1 MANKKKTLYPSE
13 VYYKEL
19 GKRKGKQIIYQEYLD
34 YRLGLP
40 LGTEHILNEAIRIF
54 KASTPEKPDRLDVN
68 WKLFGSLLL
77 AAYNFPICDENS
89 VIDKLRRSGITSSQL
104 CYDFDLKIPTSKLKL
119 ISCAP
124 TYVDYFK
131 EPFEKMESR
140 IFPIDET
147 PFSRL
152 SPEKLFYQLMRIIER
167 PQTNLEIED
176 YGNMDEELFDT
187 ILAELQRRD
196 TVLEQ
201 MDKDLKPVFMWTS
214 QSLGYTEAES
224 IISANE
230 IFTKSQEDFEKPD
243 IQTPFTCYSGQ
254 TPKCLKKGTL

>member
-1 MANKKKTLYPSE
+1 
-13 VYYKEL
+13 
-19 GKRKGKQIIYQEYLD
+19 
-34 YRLGLP
+34 
-40 LGTEHILNEAIRIF
+40 
-54 KASTPEKPDRLDVN
+54 
-68 WKLFGSLLL
+68 
-77 AAYNFPICDENS
+77 
-89 VIDKLRRSGITSSQL
+89 
-104 CYDFDLKIPTSKLKL
+104 
-119 ISCAP
+119 
-124 TYVDYFK
+124 
-131 EPFEKMESR
+131 
-140 IFPIDET
+140 
-147 PFSRL
+147 
-152 SPEKLFYQLMRIIER
+152 MRIIER

-254 TPKCLKKGTL
+254 TPKRLKKGTL